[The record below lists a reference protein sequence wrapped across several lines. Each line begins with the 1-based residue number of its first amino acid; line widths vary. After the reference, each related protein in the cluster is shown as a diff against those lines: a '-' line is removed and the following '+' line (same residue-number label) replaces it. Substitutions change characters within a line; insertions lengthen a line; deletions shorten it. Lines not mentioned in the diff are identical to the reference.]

1 MNARMKR
8 FGAIAILSV
17 LLSACSTFGTNTTV
31 PVTTTSSGAT
41 LQLAVG
47 TLNDTSGLLGTP
59 GTFLNAVTT
68 FRNSTGTAAY
78 YHPGTA
84 TLSGPAFATP
94 ATLNELF
101 AYGQPAGTNGTLGEP
116 PAFGPQNL
124 VGGYST
130 GYILTGGAPTAG
142 SYTAATTVQTN
153 GKTLN
158 FSASATL
165 PNSPLV
171 LPGEPLPTWVTDGK
185 GGGTFTMTNPTGVTE
200 SLIFVQAQNGRYV
213 SSVELKSPSTSVN
226 VPDGTLTV
234 GTTYYVFC
242 LGADYPMI
250 ESAPPNN
257 HAARPALA
265 GAGGTADLTAS
276 SFTTFTE

>member
-1 MNARMKR
+1 MNALLKR
-8 FGAIAILSV
+8 YGSIAGLAA
-17 LLSACSTFGTNTTV
+17 LLSACSTVSTTTTI
-31 PVTTTSSGAT
+31 PVTTTPSNAT

-47 TLNDTSGLLGTP
+47 TLNNTSGLLGTP
-59 GTFLNAVTT
+59 GTYLNAVTT

-78 YHPGTA
+78 FHPGSAQIT
-84 TLSGPAFATP
+84 GPAFASP
-94 ATLNELF
+94 AGLGELF
-101 AYGQPAGTNGTLGEP
+101 AYGQPAGANGTLGEP
-116 PAFGPQNL
+116 PAFAPQNL

-130 GYILTGGAPTAG
+130 GYILTGAAPTAG
-142 SYTAATTVQTN
+142 AYTVSTTVHTN

-165 PNSPLV
+165 PNGATV
-171 LPGEPLPTWVTDGK
+171 LPLEPLPGWTTDGN
-185 GGGTFTMTNPTGVTE
+185 GGGTFTMTNPAGVTE
-200 SLIFVQAQNGRYV
+200 SLIFVQAGNGAYV
-213 SSVELKSPSTSVN
+213 ASVELKSPATSVN

-250 ESAPPNN
+250 ESAPPNSKN
-257 HAARPALA
+257 ARPTLT